1 MPKKPD
7 RFERMVLKRIYVL
20 NKQQRTKGFRCGGC
34 MEYPEVTK
42 LLRAE
47 HAWIRRQIR
56 DIERA
61 QSCDNADIHA
71 GVSIALYELEYRLTQ
86 RRK

>member
-1 MPKKPD
+1 MPKKGD
-7 RFERMVLKRIYVL
+7 NFKRIAQKCVQDFNDNY
-20 NKQQRTKGFRCGGC
+20 
-34 MEYPEVTK
+34 MEIDDIDGVELSARIAK

-71 GVSIALYELEYRLTQ
+71 GVSIALYDLEYRLTQ